1 LYYEYEINQTILEI
15 IMVVENQTET
25 VLKDLANI
33 QQRFVHEN
41 RRFRKGDLLEKFIND
56 ESLSQEAR
64 NLTSEAVDRL
74 YEDVV
79 WEDDVFG
86 TDLGVILEVLIA
98 RYRLTHS

>member
-1 LYYEYEINQTILEI
+1 
-15 IMVVENQTET
+15 MAVENQTEI
-25 VLKDLANI
+25 VLKDLASI

-41 RRFRKGDLLEKFIND
+41 RRFLKGDLLEKFVND

-64 NLTSEAVDRL
+64 DLTSAAVDKM

-86 TDLGVILEVLIA
+86 NHVTSILEVLIV
-98 RYRLTHS
+98 RYRNTHS